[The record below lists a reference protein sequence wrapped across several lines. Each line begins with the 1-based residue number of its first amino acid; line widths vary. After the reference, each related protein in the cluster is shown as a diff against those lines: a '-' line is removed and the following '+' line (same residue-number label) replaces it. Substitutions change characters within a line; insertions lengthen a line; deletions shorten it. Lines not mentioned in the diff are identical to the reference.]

1 MSLTIFSPPLELVRW
16 SREAF
21 LRVLRGVKHE
31 GLAGWVETWAAFT
44 MHGTACQ
51 VVQRGLLRV
60 LRGVEREGLAG
71 WVETWAA
78 FTMHGTFTVCFAL
91 CSAAQLCLILCDHV
105 DCSTPGVPVLHY
117 LLEFAQTHIH

>member
-60 LRGVEREGLAG
+60 LRGVEREGGRELVPKNDG
-71 WVETWAA
+71 IPEHLVLYQAA
-78 FTMHGTFTVCFAL
+78 
-91 CSAAQLCLILCDHV
+91 
-105 DCSTPGVPVLHY
+105 
-117 LLEFAQTHIH
+117 